1 MNDLMPFKNNYH
13 YPYMFI
19 GAAPASTAGGI
30 KITTVALV
38 VCTVISVLKGQRG
51 YLSYGSQDKA

>member
-1 MNDLMPFKNNYH
+1 
-13 YPYMFI
+13 MFI

-38 VCTVISVLKGQRG
+38 VCTVKNFRAEGQRG